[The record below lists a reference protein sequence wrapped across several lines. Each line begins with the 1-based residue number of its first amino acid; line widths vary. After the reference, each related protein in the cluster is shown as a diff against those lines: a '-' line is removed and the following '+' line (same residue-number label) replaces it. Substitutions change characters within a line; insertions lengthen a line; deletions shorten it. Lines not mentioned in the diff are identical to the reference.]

1 MPFSRTNLLL
11 GLLCRLICTVKKND
25 KLKKH
30 YEALKTNNHCTKHAH
45 ISHPHAGN
53 YLLCAEG
60 YQQNKLVLTLN
71 TCFKSKV
78 PLSFTKIPARPSR
91 SKII

>member
-1 MPFSRTNLLL
+1 MPFSRTYLLL

-45 ISHPHAGN
+45 ISHPHAGLSQWYVYPPLRSLYISEAPEILRYKEMSGVN
-53 YLLCAEG
+53 ISSEP
-60 YQQNKLVLTLN
+60 VL
-71 TCFKSKV
+71 
-78 PLSFTKIPARPSR
+78 KIQM
-91 SKII
+91 